1 MNDSTSDFLFEL
13 GTEELPSGSLC
24 SMVIALEQEI
34 VAGLAGKGL
43 AHGEVRRF
51 ATPRRLAVTIKNV
64 ALEADDETIEVAG
77 PPLASAKT
85 ESGEWTPAALGFAK
99 KQGVSAEDLIEI
111 DDPKGP
117 RLGLRRIQ
125 KGAVAAS
132 VLPDIISAAVA
143 AIPVA
148 KRMRWGRERHEFL
161 RPVQWLVALLGEE
174 VLPVSLFGL
183 NSDNRSRGHRFHHAE
198 PVVITNPHGYEQAL
212 SAAFVI
218 ADFDERKAV
227 VEKQVREVAQALGAT
242 AVIEDDLL
250 EEVTGLVEWPVA
262 LSGSFDPAFLEVPS
276 AAVISSM
283 KEHQKYFH
291 LLDKA
296 GELLPLF
303 ITVSNITSHTP
314 TSVVTGNEKVIRP
327 RLSDAA
333 FFFNTDKKTPLVDR
347 ETKLETVI
355 FQQKLGSLA
364 DKTRR
369 VVALS
374 GWLADTLSADRKVAE
389 RGAALSKC
397 DLVSDMVLEF
407 PDLQGIAGGHYAR
420 HDGEPEQV
428 AACIEQHY
436 WPKFSG
442 DNLPQS
448 PEATC
453 VALADR
459 LDTLVGIFGIGQ
471 VPTGSKDPFAL
482 RRASLAVIRMLLS
495 LDVDID
501 LGELIAESAATYP
514 PDTLEP
520 DASTTL
526 ISYILERLRAWYEDQ
541 SISVDTLRAVT
552 VTGITRLTEIDRRV
566 QALHQFSSTEAAVT
580 LSAANKRVANILSK
594 TEDDFRGPPKEDQ
607 LSEPEEKQLF
617 AALNQADLSAQPK
630 ISAGDYAGALEV
642 LSVLREPVDLFFENV
657 MVNVE
662 DPEIRANRLRL
673 LGALRDSFIRVGD
686 IALLSSGKGAT

>member
-24 SMVIALEQEI
+24 SMVTALEQEI

>member
-1 MNDSTSDFLFEL
+1 MSASTADFLFEL
-13 GTEELPSGSLC
+13 GTEELPSGSLR
-24 SMVIALEQEI
+24 SMVAALEQEI

-43 AHGEVRRF
+43 SHGEVRRF
-51 ATPRRLAVTIKNV
+51 ATPRRLAVTIKDV

-77 PPLASAKT
+77 PPVASAKT
-85 ESGEWTPAALGFAK
+85 ENGEWTPAALGFAK

-125 KGAVAAS
+125 KGAIAAS

-161 RPVQWLVALLGEE
+161 RPVQWLVTLLGEE

-183 NSDNRSRGHRFHHAE
+183 NSANRSRGHRFHHAE
-198 PVVITNPHGYEQAL
+198 PVVITNPDGYEQAL
-212 SAAFVI
+212 SAAFVL

-333 FFFNTDKKTPLVDR
+333 FFFNTDKKTPLADR

-374 GWLADTLSADRKVAE
+374 GWLADTLSADRKIAE
-389 RGAALSKC
+389 KGAALSKC

-448 PEATC
+448 LEATC

-501 LGELIAESAATYP
+501 LGELIAESTATYP

-520 DASTTL
+520 DTSTAL

-566 QALHQFSSTEAAVT
+566 QALHQFSGTEAAVA

-617 AALNQADLSAQPK
+617 AALKQADLSAQPK
-630 ISAGDYAGALEV
+630 ITAGDYTGALEV

-662 DPEIRANRLRL
+662 DPEIRVNRLRL
-673 LGALRDSFIRVGD
+673 LGTLRDSFIRVGD
-686 IALLSSGKGAT
+686 IALLSSGRGSP

>member
-24 SMVIALEQEI
+24 SMVTALEQEI

-161 RPVQWLVALLGEE
+161 RPVQWLVA
-174 VLPVSLFGL
+174 LFGL

>member
-1 MNDSTSDFLFEL
+1 MNASTSDFLFEL

-24 SMVIALEQEI
+24 SMVTALEQEI

-43 AHGEVRRF
+43 GHGEVRRF
-51 ATPRRLAVTIKNV
+51 ATPRRLAVTIKDV

-85 ESGEWTPAALGFAK
+85 ENGEWTPAALGFAK

-125 KGAVAAS
+125 KGAIAAS

-333 FFFNTDKKTPLVDR
+333 FFFNTDKKTPLIDR

-355 FQQKLGSLA
+355 FQQKLGSVA

-374 GWLADTLSADRKVAE
+374 GWLADTLSADRKIAE

-566 QALHQFSSTEAAVT
+566 QALHQFSSTEAAVA

>member
-24 SMVIALEQEI
+24 SMVTALEQEI

-262 LSGSFDPAFLEVPS
+262 LSGSFDPAFLKVPS

-333 FFFNTDKKTPLVDR
+333 FFFNTDKKTPLIDR

>member
-24 SMVIALEQEI
+24 SMVTALEQEI

-183 NSDNRSRGHRFHHAE
+183 NSDNRSSGHRFHHAE

>member
-24 SMVIALEQEI
+24 SMVTALEQEI

-51 ATPRRLAVTIKNV
+51 ATPRRLAVTIKDV

>member
-1 MNDSTSDFLFEL
+1 
-13 GTEELPSGSLC
+13 
-24 SMVIALEQEI
+24 MVTALEQEI
-34 VAGLAGKGL
+34 VAALAGKGL

-51 ATPRRLAVTIKNV
+51 ATPRRLAVTIKDV

-161 RPVQWLVALLGEE
+161 RPVQWLVTLLGEE

-218 ADFDERKAV
+218 ADFDERKAA

-303 ITVSNITSHTP
+303 ITVSNITRHTP

-333 FFFNTDKKTPLVDR
+333 FFFNTDKKTPLIDR

-397 DLVSDMVLEF
+397 DLVSDIVLEF

-482 RRASLAVIRMLLS
+482 RRASLAVIRMLLT

-607 LSEPEEKQLF
+607 LSEPEEKQLL

-662 DPEIRANRLRL
+662 DTEIRANRLRL

-686 IALLSSGKGAT
+686 IALLSPGKGAS

>member
-1 MNDSTSDFLFEL
+1 MSASTADFLFEL
-13 GTEELPSGSLC
+13 GTEELPSGSLR
-24 SMVIALEQEI
+24 SMVTALEQEI

-43 AHGEVRRF
+43 SHGVVRRF
-51 ATPRRLAVTIKNV
+51 ATPRRLAVTIKGV

-77 PPLASAKT
+77 PPVASAKT
-85 ESGEWTPAALGFAK
+85 ENGEWTPAALGFAK
-99 KQGVSAEDLIEI
+99 KQGVSADDLIEI
-111 DDPKGP
+111 EDSKGT
-117 RLGLRRIQ
+117 RLGVRRIE
-125 KGAVAAS
+125 KGAVAAD
-132 VLPDIISAAVA
+132 VLPDVISAAVA

-161 RPVQWLVALLGEE
+161 RPVQWLVAMLGEE
-174 VLPVSLFGL
+174 ILPLALFGL
-183 NSDNRSRGHRFHHAE
+183 SSDNQTRGHRFHHAE
-198 PVVITNPHGYEQAL
+198 AVVIANPDSYEEAL
-212 SAAFVI
+212 GAAFVI
-218 ADFDERKAV
+218 ADFDERKRLVETQVNDVAQSLGARAV
-227 VEKQVREVAQALGAT
+227 VDE
-242 AVIEDDLL
+242 DLL

-262 LSGSFDPAFLEVPS
+262 LSGSFDPAFLNVPS

-291 LLDKA
+291 LLDEA

-333 FFFNTDKKTPLVDR
+333 FFFNTDKKTPLADR
-347 ETKLETVI
+347 ETKLEAVI

-369 VVALS
+369 GVALS
-374 GWLADTLSADRKVAE
+374 GWLADTLSADRKIAE

-407 PDLQGIAGGHYAR
+407 PDLQGIAGSHYAR

-495 LDVDID
+495 LEVDID
-501 LGELIAESAATYP
+501 LDELIAESAATFP

-520 DASTTL
+520 DTSTRL
-526 ISYILERLRAWYEDQ
+526 ISYILERLRAWYEDK

-552 VTGITRLTEIDRRV
+552 VTGITKLREIDRRV
-566 QALHQFSSTEAAVT
+566 KALNQFSSTEAAVA

-594 TEDDFRGPPKEDQ
+594 TEDDFRGPPIEDQ

-617 AALNQADLSAQPK
+617 AALKQADLSAQPK
-630 ISAGDYAGALEV
+630 ITAGDYKGALEV

-662 DPEIRANRLRL
+662 DPEIRVNRLRL

-686 IALLSSGKGAT
+686 IALLSPGKGAT

>member
-24 SMVIALEQEI
+24 SMVTALEQEI

-51 ATPRRLAVTIKNV
+51 ATPRRLAVTIKDV

-174 VLPVSLFGL
+174 VLPLSLFGL

-501 LGELIAESAATYP
+501 LGELVAESAATYP

>member
-51 ATPRRLAVTIKNV
+51 ATPRRLAVTIKDV

-333 FFFNTDKKTPLVDR
+333 FFFNTDKKTPLIDR

>member
-1 MNDSTSDFLFEL
+1 MSASTSDFLFEL
-13 GTEELPSGSLC
+13 GTEELPSGSLR
-24 SMVIALEQEI
+24 SMVAALEQEI

-43 AHGEVRRF
+43 GHGEVGRF
-51 ATPRRLAVTIKNV
+51 ATPRRLAVTIKDV

-85 ESGEWTPAALGFAK
+85 ENGEWTPAALGFAK

-125 KGAVAAS
+125 KGAIAAS

-161 RPVQWLVALLGEE
+161 RPVQWLVTLLGEE

-198 PVVITNPHGYEQAL
+198 PVVITNPDGYEQAL
-212 SAAFVI
+212 SAAFVL

-227 VEKQVREVAQALGAT
+227 VEKQVREVAQSLGAT

-333 FFFNTDKKTPLVDR
+333 FFFNTDKKTPLADR

-374 GWLADTLSADRKVAE
+374 GWLADTLSADRKIAE

-501 LGELIAESAATYP
+501 LGELIAESATTYP
-514 PDTLEP
+514 PDTLKP
-520 DASTTL
+520 DTSTTL
-526 ISYILERLRAWYEDQ
+526 MSYILERLRAWYEDQ

-566 QALHQFSSTEAAVT
+566 QALHQFSGTEAAVA

-594 TEDDFRGPPKEDQ
+594 AEDDFRGPPKEDQ

-617 AALNQADLSAQPK
+617 AALNQADSSAQPK
-630 ISAGDYAGALEV
+630 ITAGDYAGALEV

>member
-13 GTEELPSGSLC
+13 GTEELPSGSHCL
-24 SMVIALEQEI
+24 MVTALEQEI

>member
-24 SMVIALEQEI
+24 SMVTALEQEI

-333 FFFNTDKKTPLVDR
+333 FFFNTDKKTPLIDR